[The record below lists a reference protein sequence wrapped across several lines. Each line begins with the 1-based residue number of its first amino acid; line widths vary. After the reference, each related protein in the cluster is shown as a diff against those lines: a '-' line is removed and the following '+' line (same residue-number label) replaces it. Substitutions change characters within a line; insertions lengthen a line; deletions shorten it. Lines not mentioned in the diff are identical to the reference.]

1 MKIMSKHQTKW
12 NVTIQKKRELSF
24 VKILQP
30 NKTKTK
36 TIGFDTIEIN
46 LVLSV
51 FRAYIPGL
59 IDKSDN

>member
-12 NVTIQKKRELSF
+12 NVTIQKKGELSF
-24 VKILQP
+24 VKILQA

-36 TIGFDTIEIN
+36 IIGFDEIEIN

-51 FRAYIPGL
+51 FRAGL

>member
-51 FRAYIPGL
+51 FRAGL